1 MRANKNSS
9 SFLGLRSEKGLTL
22 VEIIVVL
29 IILSILMAFLG
40 GRIFGKLGSAKRDI
54 NKLKMQELKSS
65 ISEYQLRYNSLP
77 SGLESLVNGENGIVG
92 FQKVA
97 NQDQL
102 LDAWGRPYLYQLE
115 NNGRSYKITSLGA
128 DGVEGGSDEDFDDA
142 LTGP

>member
-1 MRANKNSS
+1 MKLSKAHLTKLKRDE
-9 SFLGLRSEKGLTL
+9 RGLTL

-40 GRIFGKLGSAKRDI
+40 GRIFGKLGAAKRDI

-65 ISEYQLRYNSLP
+65 VSEYQLRYNSLP
-77 SGLESLVNGENGIVG
+77 PSLDALVNGADGISG

-97 NQDQL
+97 NPDQL
-102 LDAWGRPYLYQLE
+102 KDQWGNPYLYQLE
-115 NNGRSYKITSLGA
+115 NNGRSYKIVTLGA
-128 DGVEGGSDEDFDDA
+128 DGLEGGADENTDDA